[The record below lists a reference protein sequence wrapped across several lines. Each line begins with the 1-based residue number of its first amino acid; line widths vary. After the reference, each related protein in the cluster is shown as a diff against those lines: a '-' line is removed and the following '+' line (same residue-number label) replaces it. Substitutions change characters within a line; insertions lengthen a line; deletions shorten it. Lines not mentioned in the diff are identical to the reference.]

1 MRLKS
6 IKLAGFK
13 SFVDPTMVPFPNKI
27 TAIVGPNGCGK
38 SNIID
43 AVRWVMGE
51 SSAKSLRGEN
61 MTDVIFNGSS
71 ARKPVS
77 LASIEL
83 VFDNSDAKI
92 VGEYARYNEI
102 SVKRQVNRESQSS
115 YFLNGTRCRR
125 KDITDLFLGTGLG
138 ARSYSIIEQGM
149 IARLIE
155 AKPIEMRL
163 FIEEAAGISKY
174 KDRRRETEN
183 RIRRTRDNLERL
195 TDLRE
200 ELDRQLE
207 RLSRQAKAAEKYKE
221 LKAEER
227 QKTAEL
233 LALRW
238 RELDQRAAK
247 SDAAMRDLD
256 IAAEAGLA
264 DLRHTEARIEAVRDV
279 QLQVQDKFNQAQ
291 QTFYALG
298 AEVARLEQSITH
310 RRERHKELHDAL
322 QQAAYSLSAAKQTAE
337 EDQQKKAE
345 IEAKL
350 DTLSPN
356 LMVLREQEFTAAEAL
371 EQAEQVMRT
380 WQDQWDEFS
389 QRSGDAQRKAD
400 VAQSQSRHLE
410 SSIERLADR
419 LNRLKTEQA
428 GLTTDPLAQEMAS
441 LEASLDASRA
451 QQEEAEASEQQCLQA
466 LTEQRNAN
474 SQLHREQETLRD
486 SLQQQHS
493 RRMSLEALQQAAM
506 GDDGALSQWLERHA
520 LDKST
525 RLADQLDVEPG
536 WEKAVEMVLG
546 DTLHGLCIQGFE
558 QVGAWLDDLEH
569 GSLSLFDGSLS
580 LLDGSQ
586 SATSEGRLS
595 RLVKGEVVP
604 AVLDSVYSMEHFA
617 EALIKRSSLLP
628 GESVITR
635 DGVWMGR
642 DWLRVTR
649 QQGQQGLLERR
660 HELETLTE
668 AIATNEATLDELKA
682 RLTDG
687 RERAAELE
695 QEREDRQQQVKRIAR
710 EVAEWNAQKSAREVQ
725 YEQVKMRRQR
735 LEQELQEV
743 QSQYDLEQAQLAET
757 RLGLSQALD
766 AMEHDVVE
774 REELH
779 ARREQLRVQL
789 DDQRSQARELKDR
802 CHHLAMEERAL
813 RTQCDA
819 LAQGLVRQAAQRDA
833 LHERKALL
841 EEQLAA
847 VADPDEL
854 LGDSLEDKLAERLE
868 AETVMQQVRRELE
881 EQEFSMRELNGQR
894 AQQEQVLQRARDR
907 LNEKKLADQEIKV
920 RSQTLKEQL
929 QAENYDLPTLL
940 QLLPEDAAEKDW
952 QDALA
957 DLAQRI
963 SRLGQ
968 INLAAIDEYEQESER
983 KTYLDQQNADLED
996 ALNTLENAIRKID
1009 RETRSRFKE
1018 YFDHIN
1024 KGFQELFPKVFG
1036 GGHAYLELTEDD
1048 LLEAGVAIM
1057 ARPPGKQNSTIHLLS
1072 GGEKSMV
1079 ALSLI
1084 FSIFRLNPAPFCIL
1098 DEVDAPLDDANV
1110 GRFTN
1115 LVREMSPLVQFIYIT
1130 HNKVAMEMA
1139 DTLMGVTMHEPGVSR
1154 IVAVDVEQAAELAG
1168 G

>member
-13 SFVDPTMVPFPNKI
+13 SFVDPTTVPFPHKI

-200 ELDRQLE
+200 ELDRQLD

-238 RELDQRAAK
+238 RDLDQRAEK
-247 SDAAMRDLD
+247 SDSEIRDLD
-256 IAAEAGLA
+256 IAVEASLAE
-264 DLRHTEARIEAVRDV
+264 LRHTEARIEEIREG
-279 QLQVQDKFNQAQ
+279 QIHVQDKFNAAQ

-310 RRERHKELHDAL
+310 RRERHKELYDAL
-322 QQAAYSLSAAKQTAE
+322 QQASYSLDQAKLTAE
-337 EDQQKKAE
+337 EDQLKKAE
-345 IEAKL
+345 LEEQLAAL
-350 DTLSPN
+350 TPE

-419 LNRLKTEQA
+419 LNRLKAEQA
-428 GLTTDPLAQEMAS
+428 GLTTDPLAQEMAALEES
-441 LEASLDASRA
+441 LNACKA
-451 QQEEAEASEQQCLQA
+451 QLEEAEFSEQQCLQA
-466 LTEQRNAN
+466 LTDQRSVN
-474 SQLHREQETLRD
+474 SQLSREQDALRD
-486 SLQQQHS
+486 TLQQQHS
-493 RRMSLEALQQAAM
+493 RRMSLEALQKAAM
-506 GDDGALSQWLERHA
+506 GDDGALSNWLEQHNLSERP
-520 LDKST
+520 

-546 DTLHGLCIQGFE
+546 DSLHGLCVDGFE
-558 QVGAWLDDLEH
+558 QVDTWLSDLDH
-569 GSLSLFDGSLS
+569 GSFSLFVAKQAAAQTGKLSQLVNGKLIPSVLNHVFYVESFADALAKRGSL
-580 LLDGSQ
+580 Q
-586 SATSEGRLS
+586 Q
-595 RLVKGEVVP
+595 
-604 AVLDSVYSMEHFA
+604 
-617 EALIKRSSLLP
+617 

-635 DGVWMGR
+635 EGVWLGA
-642 DWLRVTR
+642 DWLKVSR

-660 HELETLTE
+660 HELETLVET
-668 AIATNEATLDELKA
+668 IAQNEAQLDEIKEKLVE
-682 RLTDG
+682 G

-695 QEREDRQQQVKRIAR
+695 QDREDKQQQVKRIAR
-710 EVAEWNAQKSAREVQ
+710 DVSEWNAQKSAREVQ

-743 QSQYDLEQAQLAET
+743 QEQYDIEQEQLAET
-757 RLGLSQALD
+757 RLILSESLD
-766 AMEHDVVE
+766 AMEQDVAE
-774 REELH
+774 REALH
-779 ARREQLRVQL
+779 AKRETLRVQL
-789 DDQRSQARELKDR
+789 DDQRNQARELKDR
-802 CHHLAMEERAL
+802 THHLAMEERAV

-833 LHERKALL
+833 LTERKALL

-847 VADPDEL
+847 ASDPDESM
-854 LGDSLEDKLAERLE
+854 GDSLEEKLAERLE
-868 AETVMQQVRRELE
+868 AEKVMQRERQELE
-881 EQEFSMRELNGQR
+881 EFEFNMRELNGQR
-894 AQQEQVLQRARDR
+894 AQHEQKLQSAREK

-940 QLLPEDAAEKDW
+940 QLLPDDAQEKDW
-952 QDALA
+952 QEALG

-1048 LLEAGVAIM
+1048 LLEAGVTIM

-1154 IVAVDVEQAAELAG
+1154 IVAVDVEKAAELAG